1 MSKYLDASR
10 VKDGWLVRIIKTE
23 HAYSTSEVLDIIRHE
38 GLKIRTKS
46 EDDKG
51 ETIVIF
57 AD

>member
-1 MSKYLDASR
+1 MKHLDASR

-38 GLKIRTKS
+38 GLKIRTRNK
-46 EDDKG
+46 DDKG

>member
-1 MSKYLDASR
+1 MAKHLDASR

>member
-1 MSKYLDASR
+1 MAKHLDASR

-23 HAYSTSEVLDIIRHE
+23 HAYAVSNVLDIIKYE
-38 GLKIRTKS
+38 GLKIRTRNR
-46 EDDKG
+46 DDKG

>member
-1 MSKYLDASR
+1 MAKHLDASR

-38 GLKIRTKS
+38 GLKIRTRNK
-46 EDDKG
+46 DDKG